1 IIHSDLSMVLR
12 TSHIFMHRLST
23 VMFQK
28 AHLVH
33 PQKSWKLIINIEF
46 QSSYHLLSP
55 INILGRS
62 ARMEHLPDDLLIES
76 YHKAT
81 ELKLSPDFITLIE
94 REILRRNLSHKLEY
108 SS

>member
-1 IIHSDLSMVLR
+1 
-12 TSHIFMHRLST
+12 
-23 VMFQK
+23 
-28 AHLVH
+28 
-33 PQKSWKLIINIEF
+33 
-46 QSSYHLLSP
+46 
-55 INILGRS
+55 
-62 ARMEHLPDDLLIES
+62 MEHLPDDLLIES